1 MTRLNEIQDGKL
13 SLTESQI
20 LRAIADYLQYAQ
32 NQGKLYYTR
41 LNSGSAFVKRG
52 NKFYKIQLCEEGT
65 ADFFV
70 LTKLQSD
77 LWIPRIIFVEV
88 KSEKGRASPAQNAF
102 QKLVENQLAEYVVVR
117 SLGDLEGVLG
127 FEKNKT

>member
-1 MTRLNEIQDGKL
+1 MTRLNTIQNCKP

-20 LRAIADYLQYAQ
+20 MQAVGDYLQYAQ

-52 NKFYKIQLCEEGT
+52 NKFYKIQLCEKGT

-70 LTKLQSD
+70 LTSSQSG
-77 LWIPRIIFVEV
+77 LSIPRIIFLELKAGKRKQELEQKEFQRLIENFGAEYCLVRSIE
-88 KSEKGRASPAQNAF
+88 EL
-102 QKLVENQLAEYVVVR
+102 QKLLENRHLF
-117 SLGDLEGVLG
+117 L
-127 FEKNKT
+127 

>member
-1 MTRLNEIQDGKL
+1 MQNFGQP
-13 SLTESQI
+13 
-20 LRAIADYLQYAQ
+20 LREKDLQKAVADYLQYAQ

-70 LTKLQSD
+70 LTSSQSG
-77 LWIPRIIFVEV
+77 LSIPRIIFLEL
-88 KSEKGRASPAQNAF
+88 KAGKRKQELEQKEF
-102 QKLVENQLAEYVVVR
+102 QRLIENFGAEYCLVR
-117 SLGDLEGVLG
+117 SIEELQKILENRHL
-127 FEKNKT
+127 FL